1 MPFTQFTNLDYEQ
14 IKQSIK
20 DYIRANSNFTDFD
33 FDGSNFSVL
42 IDTLAY
48 NTYITAFNSNMI
60 VNEAFLDSATLRE
73 NVVALARNVGYVPRS
88 RTCSKA
94 SISFQVQTTT
104 TSPTL
109 TLEAGLVCVG
119 AVEDTIYT
127 FSIPESVTTLVT
139 NGVATFA
146 NITIYQG
153 TFLSNQFIVDGSLD
167 QKFILNNSYIDT
179 STLVVYVK
187 GVSDI
192 GRGREYSLID
202 NILNVNSGS
211 ETYLIQEIKDE
222 KYQLLFGDGIFGRKL
237 ENNSIINASYIITD
251 GIDGNGA
258 RNFDFSGRFSDS
270 EGQIV
275 TPTNDINITTSQP
288 AINGAE
294 IESIDS
300 IKYFAPRLYA
310 SNYRAVTTR
319 DYEALIREIYPNTE
333 SVSIVG
339 GEELDPPE
347 YGNVIISI
355 KPKNGDYIS
364 DFDKR
369 QILSKLKGYSLSGI
383 NQKIID
389 LQVLFVEIESYVYYN
404 PTKVTNLQDLKTKI
418 YSLLNTYSQSTDVN
432 KFGGRFRYSKVVKL
446 IDGVEESITS
456 NITRVVIRRNLKASI
471 NQYAQYELCF
481 GNQFHINPK
490 GYNIKSTGFTLIGDN
505 SEVFFT
511 DVPNKDVNGN
521 LDGSGKGIISIV
533 RESGNLGEPVV
544 VVKSAGVVD
553 YIKGEINLTTL
564 NISGTTI
571 DNNIVEIQA
580 YPESNDVIGLKD
592 LYLSFNVQNSNI
604 NMVKDTITSGEQIS
618 GVGFKVTSSY
628 SNGELKRV

>member
-20 DYIRANSNFTDFD
+20 DYIRANSDFSDFD

-60 VNEAFLDSATLRE
+60 VNETFLDSATLRE
-73 NVVALARNVGYVPRS
+73 NVVALARNIGYVPRS

-94 SISFQVQTTT
+94 VISFQVQTTT

-119 AVEDTIYT
+119 AIEDTIYT
-127 FSIPESVTTLVT
+127 FSIPESVTTLVS
-139 NGVATFA
+139 NGVATFSD
-146 NITIYQG
+146 ITVYQG
-153 TFLSNQFIVDGSLD
+153 TFLASQFVVDGSLD
-167 QKFILNNSYIDT
+167 QKFILNNSFIDT

-192 GRGREYSLID
+192 GRGREYRLTD
-202 NILNVNSGS
+202 NILNIDSGS
-211 ETYLIQEIKDE
+211 ETYLIQEVKDE
-222 KYQLLFGDGIFGRKL
+222 KYQLLFGDGIFGRKI
-237 ENNSIINASYIITD
+237 ENNSVITVTYIVTD

-258 RNFDFSGRFSDS
+258 RNFEFSGRLLGS
-270 EGQIV
+270 ESEII
-275 TPTNDINITTSQP
+275 TPTNNVTITTSQP
-288 AINGAE
+288 SANGAE
-294 IESIDS
+294 IESLDS
-300 IKYFAPRLYA
+300 IKYFAPRLYS
-310 SNYRAVTTR
+310 SNYRAVTSR

-389 LQVLFVEIESYVYYN
+389 LQVLFVEIDSYVYYN
-404 PTKVTNLQDLKTKI
+404 PSKVSNIQDLKTNI
-418 YSLLNTYSQSTDVN
+418 LNTLNTYSQSTDVN
-432 KFGGRFRYSKVVKL
+432 KFGGRFRYSKIVKL
-446 IDGVEESITS
+446 VDNVEESITS
-456 NITRVVIRRNLKASI
+456 NITRVIIRRNLKASI

-481 GNQFHINPK
+481 GNQFHVNSK
-490 GYNIKSTGFTLIGDN
+490 GYNIKSSGFTLIGDS
-505 SEVFFT
+505 SEVFLT
-511 DVPNKDVNGN
+511 DVPNKDSNGN
-521 LDGSGKGIISIV
+521 LDGSGKGVISIV
-533 RESGNLGEPVV
+533 KESGDLGEPVV
-544 VVKSAGVVD
+544 VVKSAGTVD

-564 NISGTTI
+564 NISGTTKT
-571 DNNIVEIQA
+571 NNIVEVQA
-580 YPESNDVIGLKD
+580 YPESNDVVGLKD
-592 LYLSFNVQNSNI
+592 LYLSFNIENSAI

-628 SNGELKRV
+628 SNGALKRV

>member
-533 RESGNLGEPVV
+533 REWLIILK
-544 VVKSAGVVD
+544 VKS
-553 YIKGEINLTTL
+553 I
-564 NISGTTI
+564 
-571 DNNIVEIQA
+571 
-580 YPESNDVIGLKD
+580 
-592 LYLSFNVQNSNI
+592 
-604 NMVKDTITSGEQIS
+604 
-618 GVGFKVTSSY
+618 
-628 SNGELKRV
+628 